1 MLLSCPET
9 RQLRKEFLI
18 KKWFDMDEKVPVK
31 EMLSSNYKA
40 SVVDLSSYLD
50 NLKYGSGLIG

>member
-1 MLLSCPET
+1 
-9 RQLRKEFLI
+9 
-18 KKWFDMDEKVPVK
+18 MDEKVPVK